1 MSETFILSHKNPDTD
16 SIAASIVAEE
26 YFNEVVKTKSK
37 AYRVGE
43 LNNETKFVLG
53 RFGVNA
59 PEKINTVPED
69 AKLILIDH
77 NNPLEAVDNLDPS
90 QVEAIIDHHKLTL
103 QTEKPIFC
111 LIEPLGS
118 TCAVLAK
125 LYFQAGKEITLKIAN
140 LIIAGILS
148 DTLNLTGPTTT
159 KEDRKIIKDL
169 NKIAKID
176 TEGFSQKMFEAKS
189 DISGLSAKDII
200 VKDSKLFQMGSKKV
214 FIGGWETLKPDL
226 VLKLK
231 EQIISEL
238 RSKKSVDIFDYAFFL
253 LVDILKGDSILFIIG
268 EEEKLLAEK
277 VFKVKA
283 QNDFVPL
290 KGVVSRK
297 KQIVPPLMAEL
308 AK

>member
-1 MSETFILSHKNPDTD
+1 MSETIILSHKNPDTD
-16 SIAASIVAEE
+16 SIAASVVAEE
-26 YFNEVVKTKSK
+26 YFNEVLKTRTK

-43 LNNETKFVLG
+43 FNNETKFVLG
-53 RFGVNA
+53 QFGVNA

-77 NNPLEAVDNLDPS
+77 NNPLEAIDNLNPS
-90 QVEAIIDHHKLTL
+90 QVEAIIDHHMLTL

-118 TCAVLAK
+118 TCTVLAK
-125 LYFQAGKEITLKIAN
+125 LYFQDRKEISLKIAN

-148 DTLNLTGPTTT
+148 DTLNLTSPTTT
-159 KEDRKIIKDL
+159 EEDRKIVKDL

-176 TEGFSQKMFEAKS
+176 IEGFSQKMFEAKS
-189 DISGLSAKDII
+189 DINGLSPKDII
-200 VKDSKLFQMGSKKV
+200 TKDSKLFQMGSKKV

-238 RSKKSVDIFDYAFFL
+238 RSKKLADAFDYAFFL
-253 LVDILKGDSILFIIG
+253 LVDILKGDSVLLIMG
-268 EEEKLLAEK
+268 EAEKALAEK
-277 VFKVKA
+277 VFGGKA
-283 QNDFVPL
+283 ETDFMFL

-297 KQIVPPLMAEL
+297 RQVVPPLMAEL
-308 AK
+308 TK